1 MYVSL
6 TGTLSQGYLTAKE
19 SRKASI
25 WFSRLCSP
33 GNEGEGVGSGTQD
46 SVEQVGRSLCLFAN
60 DPHFCS
66 VALIPGQFSSWST

>member
-1 MYVSL
+1 MHVSL

-46 SVEQVGRSLCLFAN
+46 SVERVGRSLCYFYL
-60 DPHFCS
+60 
-66 VALIPGQFSSWST
+66 LMIPIFVLWP